1 MVSEDRRLPPEME
14 PKSIG
19 TRLRLVR
26 EAFGLKPS
34 EVSDLLG
41 IERTYWSRFEG
52 GHRKLT
58 NEVAFLIVDRFGVT
72 LDFLFLGR
80 WESLRFDVAEKLRTY
95 KAPSDNNKQPR

>member
-1 MVSEDRRLPPEME
+1 MLQDGRRFPPEME
-14 PKSIG
+14 PQSIG
-19 TRLRLVR
+19 NRLRLIR
-26 EAFGLKPS
+26 EAFGLRPS

-80 WESLRFDVAEKLRTY
+80 WESLRFDVAQQLRTHTPVPEDY
-95 KAPSDNNKQPR
+95 S